1 MCSSARSEKKI
12 KDVEQWRIMDFKSLC
27 NDLSQFQ
34 AQLEEEI
41 GKEDEHHKKI
51 GQKLDQIARL

>member
-41 GKEDEHHKKI
+41 AKEDDYPRNI
-51 GQKLDQIARL
+51 SQKLDQIALL